1 MYRTL
6 FAAALLSTLPIV
18 SFAMMMGS
26 GQYRAPIPVYGS
38 SNFSPGVEDYKTA
51 LHLMEKGS
59 YADAIPHL
67 RRVLQVQQG
76 DPDVLT
82 YLGFSER
89 MVGNYPDA
97 LEHYQ
102 RALARNPDHKGAHVY
117 LGELYLAT
125 HQPDQARAQLTELTR
140 LCPDGCPARDALMQA
155 IAKYDATPPA
165 SAAPAAL
172 TQPAA
177 PPK

>member
-38 SNFSPGVEDYKTA
+38 SDFSPGVEDYKTA

-102 RALARNPDHKGAHVY
+102 RALARNPDRKGTRVY
-117 LGELYLAT
+117 LGELFLAM
-125 HQPDQARAQLTELTR
+125 HQPDQARAQLAELTR
-140 LCPDGCPARDALMQA
+140 LCPDGCVEKDALAQA
-155 IAKYDATPPA
+155 IANLDV
-165 SAAPAAL
+165 APAAEA
-172 TQPAA
+172 AA